1 MIHGSWLPATLVHKC
16 TTSPRELLELT
27 GAFSRCVI
35 VAVRA
40 VTVGLSRRFLAD
52 GYDWQLHPV
61 SFRYM
66 DALWGPRTVNWFA
79 ADVRA

>member
-40 VTVGLSRRFLAD
+40 VTILAQSTASQYS
-52 GYDWQLHPV
+52 GQFMLKTLWRTTEFV
-61 SFRYM
+61 S
-66 DALWGPRTVNWFA
+66 ACVSSEVPIRTVCL
-79 ADVRA
+79 